1 MSGGRY
7 HCVTPG
13 KYRLDEYLA
22 AALLV
27 AVRVHEPGH
36 QRILRDPDQSA
47 LAAMIVDRNGAD
59 RWPAL
64 PPGCAPQDGAVAGL
78 PSCGQV
84 DDDAEAGCAGH
95 HVLVGFGRLCQRHR
109 FDHGL
114 DTVAGAKREVVLVL
128 DGASGF
134 AS

>member
-59 RWPAL
+59 RGPAL

-78 PSCGQV
+78 PPSGQAA
-84 DDDAEAGCAGH
+84 DDAEAGGAGDH
-95 HVLVGFGRLCQRHR
+95 WIVGFGRLCTGHL
-109 FDHGL
+109 F
-114 DTVAGAKREVVLVL
+114 
-128 DGASGF
+128 
-134 AS
+134 